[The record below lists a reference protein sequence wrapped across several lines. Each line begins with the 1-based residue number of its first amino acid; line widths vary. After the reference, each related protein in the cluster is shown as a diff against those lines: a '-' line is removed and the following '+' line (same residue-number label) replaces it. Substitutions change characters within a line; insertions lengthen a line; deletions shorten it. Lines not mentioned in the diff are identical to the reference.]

1 MSIAMGMFL
10 FPVHSHTSGQTLS
23 YSVNTDSLHTGQ
35 GRKTVSTAHPGVLLV
50 QVSATDVPSQPKVSN
65 LEHKALGYEDIPGSQ
80 VTVDNLWQQRGREW
94 SVAGTQYGFPR
105 KGDTWWP
112 AAT

>member
-1 MSIAMGMFL
+1 MGMFL

-23 YSVNTDSLHTGQ
+23 YSVNTGFPTHWT
-35 GRKTVSTAHPGVLLV
+35 RKEDCVNSSHPGVLLV
-50 QVSATDVPSQPKVSN
+50 QVSATDVPSQPKVSD
-65 LEHKALGYEDIPGSQ
+65 LEHKALSYEDIPGSQ
-80 VTVDNLWQQRGREW
+80 VTVDNLWQKRGREW